1 MVWRTPSEITG
12 PPSMSVQPTDF
23 DGARSNYQD
32 LSSLGLG
39 SWQSRALPLQFS
51 LQPTSRFGLERET
64 GFEPAIFSLARRRA
78 TTAPLP
84 HVPPDLNARSNS
96 YLDIDRRRLVPP
108 QEISAGRPQPTS
120 RQYTNVTERRWRGQR
135 ACTRS
140 GPRRAASTELF
151 PDPAPSGPS
160 SEGQA
165 TATHRRL
172 GRRRNLSCGN
182 ASAATGPHPATHLTT
197 GTNPTGTLARMGRV
211 PAGTAEANHTT
222 TLRPRR

>member
-1 MVWRTPSEITG
+1 MCRLISTRDQIRIWISTAA
-12 PPSMSVQPTDF
+12 DWF
-23 DGARSNYQD
+23 
-32 LSSLGLG
+32 L
-39 SWQSRALPLQFS
+39 
-51 LQPTSRFGLERET
+51 
-64 GFEPAIFSLARRRA
+64 RRRF
-78 TTAPLP
+78 P
-84 HVPPDLNARSNS
+84 R
-96 YLDIDRRRLVPP
+96 
-108 QEISAGRPQPTS
+108 GRPQPTS
-120 RQYTNVTERRWRGQR
+120 RQYTNVTERPWRGQR

-197 GTNPTGTLARMGRV
+197 GTNPTGTLARMGRL
-211 PAGTAEANHTT
+211 PAGTAEANDTT